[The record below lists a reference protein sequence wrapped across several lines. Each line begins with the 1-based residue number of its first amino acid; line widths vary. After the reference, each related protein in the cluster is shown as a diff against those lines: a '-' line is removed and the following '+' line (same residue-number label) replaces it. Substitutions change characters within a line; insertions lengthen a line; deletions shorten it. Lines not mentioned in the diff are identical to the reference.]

1 MCSTITVLASLPSGM
16 KTMKGGRKDE
26 LGGGSMSGVRRLSSI
41 AMTTNGSTTT
51 LRQMESSVVEY
62 KGVKFLITERPSEKT
77 MDAFLTEVLQH
88 KASYIVRVGGEPYE
102 TDRIQEQGV
111 QVVDLPFADGTAP
124 SVDIIAAWCQL
135 LRSKRADQPSFCV
148 TVHCVAGLGRAPVLV
163 AIALI
168 ELGMRY
174 EDAVEFIRQRRKGA
188 INAKQLDFLSKYRP
202 KSRLSV
208 KKKACLIM

>member
-1 MCSTITVLASLPSGM
+1 MTAS
-16 KTMKGGRKDE
+16 KGGRKE
-26 LGGGSMSGVRRLSSI
+26 EFGGAGDRRLSSCII
-41 AMTTNGSTTT
+41 APTASMAT
-51 LRQMESSVVEY
+51 LRQLESAVVEY

-77 MDAFLTEVLQH
+77 MDAYLTEVLRH
-88 KASYIVRVGGEPYE
+88 KASYIVRVGGAPYD
-102 TDRIQEQGV
+102 TSQLLEQDI
-111 QVVDLPFADGTAP
+111 QVVDLHFADGTAP
-124 SVDIIAAWCQL
+124 SVDIIAEWCRL
-135 LRSKRADQPSFCV
+135 LRSKRADHPNFCV
-148 TVHCVAGLGRAPVLV
+148 AVHCVAGLGRAPVLV

-208 KKKACLIM
+208 KKKACVIM